1 MDSDSNLRSSS
12 SQLHCQTGV
21 SMNRCQNE
29 QQPPDTMD
37 NFKRDRFELI
47 SAYLDGEV
55 TADERRQ
62 VEGWLKHD
70 ASAQCL
76 YTRLLKLRQ
85 SFRMMPVPPPEQPA
99 EVTVQQIMNRVER
112 RPRVAAAWGGAAIA
126 AAFLG
131 LLVHLPDLGS
141 MTTQQ
146 LASRASDKTQVSKTI
161 PTLVESDALMIALD
175 RPIIEIPKAPTS
187 AIPLA
192 GSLEVLPDDSL

>member
-12 SQLHCQTGV
+12 QLQCQTGV
-21 SMNRCQNE
+21 SMNHCQDE

-55 TADERRQ
+55 TVDERRQ
-62 VEGWLKHD
+62 VEDWLKHD
-70 ASAQCL
+70 ASAQRL

-85 SFRMMPVPPPEQPA
+85 SLRMMPVPAHEQPT
-99 EVTVQQIMNRVER
+99 EVAVQQVMKRVDR

-131 LLVHLPDLGS
+131 LLVHLPDIGS
-141 MTTQQ
+141 MTAQQ
-146 LASRASDKTQVSKTI
+146 LANRSSDKAQVSKAI
-161 PTLVESDALMIALD
+161 PTLVEPDALMIALD

-187 AIPLA
+187 NIPSASSFEAL
-192 GSLEVLPDDSL
+192 SNDSL